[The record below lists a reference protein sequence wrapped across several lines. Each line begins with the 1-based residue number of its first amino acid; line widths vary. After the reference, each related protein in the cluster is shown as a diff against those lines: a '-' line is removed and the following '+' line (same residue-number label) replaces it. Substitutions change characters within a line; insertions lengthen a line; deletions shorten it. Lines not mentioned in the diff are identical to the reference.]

1 MSWSSTLRLP
11 KSTFP
16 PRAASADQAK
26 YLQRCTDDLYTWQ
39 TRHRSVQNNSFVLHD
54 GPPYANGGLHVGH
67 ALNKILKD
75 IICRTQLARG
85 KRVQYV
91 PGWDCHGLPIEIKA
105 LEHHG
110 WKERQASN
118 ALAVRAAARAFAQGA
133 VEEQMK
139 SFKSWAVMGDWD
151 GHWKTMDK
159 SFELR
164 QLGVFKEMADKGLIY
179 RKHKP
184 VFWSPSSLTALAE
197 AELEYNEDHVSTAAL
212 VKFPIVK
219 NTAFKPLADI
229 MPTLH
234 AVIWT
239 TTPWT
244 LPANQ
249 AIAVHEDLTYT
260 VVKSRKHG
268 YLLLAEL
275 RVAFVEKMM
284 GENFKVITSNIAGSS
299 LVGSRY
305 RSPPIFEDD
314 QKSRPILHADFVSP
328 DAGTGLVHCAPGHGM
343 EDYQALQPLISK
355 GEVLVKAP
363 VDEAGRFTQEAAT
376 VDSSLLLGLDVFGA
390 GNERVLQMLDS
401 SGLLLA
407 QERYTHKYPY
417 DWRTKKPVLIRAT
430 AQWFADVSSI
440 RNGALESLEA
450 VDFHPATGK
459 TRLTSFVANR
469 SEWCISRQRAWGV
482 PIPALYRHKT
492 GEAVLTTT
500 SIRHIIETI
509 EQRGI
514 EAWWSDDPHDPAWIT
529 KELLV
534 TDDASNFRRGTD
546 TMDVWFDSGTS
557 WTGMSSD
564 SYQSDIPV
572 ADVYIEGT
580 DQHRGWFQSSLLTH
594 NAHQVSLNTNKPPV
608 APFRSLITHG
618 FTLDGEGRKMS
629 KSIGNVVSPDEI
641 IAGAVASISTKPAS
655 PAQKSKKSPKQA
667 LPLGPDVLRLWV
679 ASSDFTRDV
688 IVSDTIIKSVHAAL
702 HKYRVTI
709 KLLLGNLSDFSPL
722 TTSVSYSTLSLPD
735 RIALHHLYAVSTT
748 VRNGL
753 TSYEFHKAVNALN
766 RWITS
771 DLSNFYIEAVKDIL
785 YCSSPSGQR
794 RRAVQ
799 TVLHHVLCQLQ
810 AMLGPLTPMLVEE
823 SWEHSSETLQ
833 TGQQPPLR
841 RSWNPIPAE
850 WHDEE
855 LEKIYLP
862 PITAINAA
870 VKSVQERARTD
881 KKMGSSLDSDVLLV
895 LNNDSTI
902 AQLRPLVS
910 QLAEILVVSNL
921 HLQSEAGARNIAGW
935 SYDAPIQNAEGK
947 VIGTAHVYQPQ
958 DRKCVR
964 CWRYLVVKPDAELCQ
979 RCESVVEEL
988 KVS

>member
-1 MSWSSTLRLP
+1 
-11 KSTFP
+11 
-16 PRAASADQAK
+16 
-26 YLQRCTDDLYTWQ
+26 
-39 TRHRSVQNNSFVLHD
+39 
-54 GPPYANGGLHVGH
+54 
-67 ALNKILKD
+67 
-75 IICRTQLARG
+75 
-85 KRVQYV
+85 
-91 PGWDCHGLPIEIKA
+91 
-105 LEHHG
+105 
-110 WKERQASN
+110 
-118 ALAVRAAARAFAQGA
+118 
-133 VEEQMK
+133 
-139 SFKSWAVMGDWD
+139 
-151 GHWKTMDK
+151 
-159 SFELR
+159 
-164 QLGVFKEMADKGLIY
+164 
-179 RKHKP
+179 
-184 VFWSPSSLTALAE
+184 
-197 AELEYNEDHVSTAAL
+197 
-212 VKFPIVK
+212 
-219 NTAFKPLADI
+219 
-229 MPTLH
+229 
-234 AVIWT
+234 
-239 TTPWT
+239 
-244 LPANQ
+244 
-249 AIAVHEDLTYT
+249 
-260 VVKSRKHG
+260 
-268 YLLLAEL
+268 
-275 RVAFVEKMM
+275 
-284 GENFKVITSNIAGSS
+284 
-299 LVGSRY
+299 
-305 RSPPIFEDD
+305 
-314 QKSRPILHADFVSP
+314 
-328 DAGTGLVHCAPGHGM
+328 M
-343 EDYQALQPLISK
+343 EDYQVLQPLISK
-355 GEVLVKAP
+355 GEVLVRAP

-376 VDSSLLLGLDVFGA
+376 VDPSLLLGLDVFGA
-390 GNERVLQMLDS
+390 GNERVLQILDS

-407 QERYTHKYPY
+407 QEKYTHKYPY

-450 VDFHPATGK
+450 VDFRPATGK

-482 PIPALYRHKT
+482 PIPALYHHKT

-500 SIRHIIETI
+500 SIRHIIQTI

-529 KELLV
+529 KELLAA
-534 TDDASNFRRGTD
+534 DDASNFQRGTD

-564 SYQSDIPV
+564 SYQNEIPV

-594 NAHQVSLNTNKPPV
+594 NAHQVSLNSDKPSV

-618 FTLDGEGRKMS
+618 FTLDGEGKKMS

-641 IAGAVASISTKPAS
+641 IAGTVASASAKPAP

-688 IVSDTIIKSVHAAL
+688 IVSDTTIKSVHAAL

-722 TTSVSYSTLSLPD
+722 TASVPYSTLSLPD
-735 RIALHHLYAVSTT
+735 HIALHHLHAVSTT
-748 VRNGL
+748 VRDGL

-833 TGQQPPLR
+833 RGQQPPLQR
-841 RSWNPIPAE
+841 TWDLIPAE

-855 LEKIYLP
+855 LEKTYLP
-862 PITAINAA
+862 SITAINAA
-870 VKSVQERARTD
+870 VKSAQERARTD

-895 LNNDSTI
+895 LDNDSTI
-902 AQLRPLVS
+902 AQLQPLAS

-921 HLQSEAGARNIAGW
+921 HLQSEAGARSTASW
-935 SYDAPIQNAEGK
+935 SYDAPIQNVEGK
-947 VIGTAHVYQPQ
+947 AIGTAHVYQPQ
-958 DRKCVR
+958 DRKCAR
-964 CWRYLVVKPDAELCQ
+964 CWRYLVVKPDAELCE
-979 RCESVVEEL
+979 RCESVVEKL
-988 KVS
+988 KIP